1 MVGLIL
7 ALLLGLLG
15 GPCVLLQQAARP
27 ASDVE
32 ARMKA
37 MSLAL
42 GVECT
47 HCHVPDRWTEATK
60 APFGVALG
68 MLRMVDYLNANQLS
82 EVEGI
87 TCWTCHA
94 GSLRPSRLQPE
105 RLTAAEALWP
115 PSLPGGDDSRRLAMA
130 VYSASLG
137 VGCDHCHVAGDWKSG
152 AKPAYRVVSKMNAM
166 FDEFPK
172 FMPKTAR
179 TQCFMCHK
187 GAPTPKRAPPTQ

>member
-1 MVGLIL
+1 MVALL
-7 ALLLGLLG
+7 VALLLGLLG
-15 GPCVLLQQAARP
+15 GPCVLLQQSAPP
-27 ASDVE
+27 ASGVE

-37 MSLAL
+37 MNRAL

-47 HCHVPDRWTEATK
+47 HCHVPDRWDVETK
-60 APFGVALG
+60 APFAVARN

-87 TCWTCHA
+87 SCWTCHA
-94 GSLRPSRLQPE
+94 GARRPSRLPPE

-115 PSLPGGDDSRRLAMA
+115 PSLPSGDDGPKLTMA
-130 VYSASLG
+130 VYAASLG

-152 AKPAYRVVSKMNAM
+152 AKPAHRIVSKMNAM
-166 FDEFPK
+166 FAEFPK
-172 FMPKTAR
+172 FMPPAAR

-187 GAPTPKRAPPTQ
+187 GAPTPKRAPE